1 MNDLDKNRKIKSQKR
16 NSSEPKSSEIS
27 PGKKLETFLI
37 LLYQAYLKGE
47 TDLEPQIKASIL
59 RRVNLNQEFALKI
72 RMIQSDYFD
81 NGRENFQGEWNN
93 ELDVLFVVAALK
105 KLKPVSIER
114 QDIIRA
120 YLEEV
125 LKLL

>member
-1 MNDLDKNRKIKSQKR
+1 
-16 NSSEPKSSEIS
+16 
-27 PGKKLETFLI
+27 
-37 LLYQAYLKGE
+37 
-47 TDLEPQIKASIL
+47 LEPQIKASIL